1 MCLTFFS
8 SQPLAQQNA
17 KKRAGNSAEGKHVF
31 ATSCATC
38 HGLDGH
44 GAERGP
50 DISGRPEVQ
59 QLSDKALLRIIE
71 RGVPGTGMPSFRLL
85 GAEGIQA
92 VVRYLRSLQ
101 GQDSGVVLPGDPERG
116 KITFFGKAQCS
127 QCHMAN
133 REGGFI
139 ASDLSS
145 YARTLA
151 AGEIRNAI
159 VDPNRNLDPRKRAV
173 IVTTTDGK
181 KYTGVLR
188 NEDNFTLQMQTIDGA
203 FHFFTKS
210 ELINMEYQ
218 AGSLMPADFAS
229 RLDKQE
235 IDDVVSYLMSI
246 GRSNS
251 KQHTENEHD

>member
-8 SQPLAQQNA
+8 SQFLAQNGE
-17 KKRAGNSAEGKHVF
+17 KSKGNSATGKHIF
-31 ATSCATC
+31 ARSCAAC

-50 DISGRPEVQ
+50 DISGRPDVQ
-59 QLSDKALLRIIE
+59 QLSDQALLRIIE
-71 RGVPGTGMPSFRLL
+71 RGVPGTGMPSFRSL
-85 GAEGIQA
+85 GAERIQA
-92 VVRYLRSLQ
+92 VVRHLRSLQ
-101 GQDSGVVLPGDPERG
+101 GQSSAVVLPGDPVRG
-116 KITFFGKAQCS
+116 KTTFFGKAKCS
-127 QCHMAN
+127 QCHMADG
-133 REGGFI
+133 EGGFI

-159 VDPNRNLDPRKRAV
+159 IDPNTNLDPRKRAV
-173 IVTTTDGK
+173 TVTTTDGK
-181 KYTGVLR
+181 QYTGVLR

-218 AGSLMPADFAS
+218 PGSLMPADYAS
-229 RLDKQE
+229 RLNKQE

-251 KQHTENEHD
+251 KQQTENEHD

>member
-8 SQPLAQQNA
+8 SQSLAQQNA
-17 KKRAGNSAEGKHVF
+17 KRRAGNSPEGQHIF
-31 ATSCATC
+31 ASSCAAC

-50 DISGRPEVQ
+50 DISGKREVQ

-85 GAEGIQA
+85 GVEGIQA
-92 VVRYLRSLQ
+92 VVRHLRSLQ
-101 GQDSGVVLPGDPERG
+101 GQSSAVALPGDPVRG
-116 KITFFGKAQCS
+116 KITFFGKAKCS

-145 YARTLA
+145 YASTLA
-151 AGEIRNAI
+151 AGEIQNAI

-173 IVTTTDGK
+173 TVTTTDGNK
-181 KYTGVLR
+181 FTGVLR
-188 NEDNFTLQMQTIDGA
+188 NEDNFTLQMQTLDGA
-203 FHFFTKS
+203 FHFFSKS

-218 AGSLMPADFAS
+218 TGSLMPADYAS

-246 GRSNS
+246 GRSNG
-251 KQHTENEHD
+251 KQQTENQHD